1 MVEYIF
7 LNCLEAGNDATAQAA
22 LLKILGKFGT
32 PKVKPAP
39 NAAAS
44 TTTATTTPSGTATS
58 SSTASGGSVSTSPG
72 AAVVLEGSERVQW
85 LLGQYKESQGTH
97 NHIYGYIYMY
107 YI

>member
-1 MVEYIF
+1 MVEFIF

-39 NAAAS
+39 NTA
-44 TTTATTTPSGTATS
+44 TATTTSTTTTTSATTPS
-58 SSTASGGSVSTSPG
+58 

-85 LLGQYKESQGTH
+85 LLGQYKESQGK
-97 NHIYGYIYMY
+97 
-107 YI
+107 